1 MTIPIIHFG
10 KDSTFIRAHL
20 REQEGPFFE
29 FKSIRELKYIEA
41 NLPAICLFES
51 IDKEADIRTIHRIHH
66 KLPQAAIVLLSDQIT
81 KDQAID
87 YLKHGVRDIISQHAS
102 DLDINGAITKLREAV
117 KRQWHR
123 EKIAAHDMTHSQLQ
137 GFKLPLWKRVFDI
150 IFSSAA
156 LLALSPLFLITA
168 LAIWLEDPGKIVYT
182 SKRVG
187 SNYHIFGFLKFR
199 SMYADADQRLK
210 EFASLNQYQAEA
222 EVTQPEPAI
231 SADEAMEQLLRK
243 MEHSDHKDEDLN
255 VVVGDNFVL
264 EETEYLNQKRSD
276 QENSFVKLQN
286 DPRIT
291 RVGKIIR
298 KYSIDEL
305 PQLINILKGDMS
317 IVGNRPLPLYEAE
330 LLTQDEYIER
340 FMGPSGLT
348 GLWQVEKRGSSGSM
362 SARERKELDIRYAR
376 EFSFWMDVRLI
387 LRTVTAFIQK
397 ENV

>member
-10 KDSTFIRAHL
+10 KDSTFIRVHL
-20 REQEGPFFE
+20 RNQEGPFFE
-29 FKSIRELKYIEA
+29 FKSISELETIKE
-41 NLPAICLFES
+41 NQLAICLFES
-51 IDKEADIRTIHRIHH
+51 IDKEVDIRTIQRIHH
-66 KLPQAAIVLLSDQIT
+66 KLPQAAILLLSDSIE
-81 KDQAID
+81 KEYALE
-87 YLKHGVRDIISQHAS
+87 YLKNGVRDILPQQAS
-102 DLDINGAITKLREAV
+102 DQKINTAITHLRETLL
-117 KRQWHR
+117 RQAKK
-123 EKIAAHDMTHSQLQ
+123 EKTHVHNMTSGKNR
-137 GFKLPLWKRVFDI
+137 GFKLPLWKRLFDI
-150 IFSSAA
+150 FFSSAA
-156 LLALSPLFLITA
+156 LVALSPLFLITA
-168 LAIWLEDPGKIVYT
+168 LAIWLEDPGKVVYT

-199 SMYADADQRLK
+199 SMYANADQRLK
-210 EFASLNQYQAEA
+210 EFASLNQYQAEEMQSKSTA
-222 EVTQPEPAI
+222 
-231 SADEAMEQLLRK
+231 SADDAMEQLLRE
-243 MEHSDHKDEDLN
+243 MEQGELSDEALN

-264 EETEYLNQKRSD
+264 EESDYLDQKRSD

-330 LLTQDEYIER
+330 LLTQDEYIDR
-340 FMGPSGLT
+340 FMGPAGLT

-376 EFSFWMDVRLI
+376 EFSFLLDVRLI
-387 LRTVTAFIQK
+387 LRTLTAFIQK